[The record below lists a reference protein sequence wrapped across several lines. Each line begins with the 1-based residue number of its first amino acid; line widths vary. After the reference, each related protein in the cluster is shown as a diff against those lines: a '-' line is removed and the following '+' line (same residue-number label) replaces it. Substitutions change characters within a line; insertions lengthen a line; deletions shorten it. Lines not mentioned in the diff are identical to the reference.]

1 MKIGIDL
8 SILQTDHKFRGIGS
22 VVINFINNL
31 EAADKADNTFV
42 FFVETK
48 DEKGAF
54 DTLNLT
60 GLTYEIR
67 YLINQKFI
75 KLPGNLNLLPKVGYK
90 ALGYI
95 QYLTG
100 DPRVSRASLK
110 DIDSFIQFDQNR
122 KLPRNASRNSALFLH
137 DLIPY
142 VLESDYLWSFKTAR
156 LNGRSFK
163 GSVKFAFL
171 RFQYISRVKINT
183 RRAKVLLANSY
194 HTKSDFIQYLG
205 VNSKKIHVALLG
217 VNAPDTNPSAA
228 QPSFHAY
235 KSTMWGDVKKKI
247 DPSKKPYL
255 LFIGG
260 TDHRRKMV
268 DLLAAY
274 NNLKSRG
281 HDISLIISGDSVEGI
296 NDIKNPK
303 MKKYMEQ
310 NTSYS
315 DDIHLLG
322 YISNEQRD
330 WLYRNTLAFVFPSI
344 YEGFGLPV
352 LEAMSQNAPVITYKN
367 TAIAEVAGNKA
378 IYANGFLEIIDE
390 VENLIKNPD
399 FAAKVIRQGNEHS
412 KHFTWIKTKNEILKA
427 LDS

>member
-1 MKIGIDL
+1 MRIGIDL
-8 SILQTDHKFRGIGS
+8 SVLQTDHKYRGIGS

-31 EAADKADNTFV
+31 ETKDKANNTFV

-48 DEKGAF
+48 DEQGAF
-54 DTLNLT
+54 ELLNLD
-60 GLTYEIR
+60 GLTYEVKHLVNKK
-67 YLINQKFI
+67 YLQ
-75 KLPGNLNLLPKVGYK
+75 LPGKLNILPKIIYK
-90 ALGYI
+90 AQGYI
-95 QYLTG
+95 QYFTG
-100 DPRVSRASLK
+100 DPRISLASLR
-110 DIDSFIQFDQNR
+110 DIDHFIQFDQNR

-156 LNGRSFK
+156 LNGRSLK

-171 RFQYISRVKINT
+171 RFQYISRIKIST
-183 RRAKVLLANSY
+183 RRARILLANSE
-194 HTKSDFIQYLG
+194 HTKTDFVNYLG
-205 VNSKKIHVALLG
+205 VNPKKVHVALLG
-217 VNAPDTNPSAA
+217 VNTPETKAITKPEFQA
-228 QPSFHAY
+228 F

-247 DPSKKPYL
+247 DPSQKPYL

-274 NNLKSRG
+274 NNLKARG

-296 NDIKNPK
+296 NDIKNAK

-310 NTSYS
+310 NMSYNN
-315 DDIHLLG
+315 DIHLLG
-322 YISNEQRD
+322 YISNDQRD
-330 WLYRNTLAFVFPSI
+330 WLYSNALAFVFPSI

-352 LEAMSQNAPVITYKN
+352 LEAMSHNAPVITYEN
-367 TAIAEVAGNKA
+367 TSITEVAGDKA

-390 VENLIKNPD
+390 VENLIKNPEY
-399 FAAKVIRQGNEHS
+399 AAKLVSQGNKHS
-412 KHFTWIKTKNEILKA
+412 QQFTWTKTKDKVLKA
-427 LDS
+427 LES

>member
-8 SILQTDHKFRGIGS
+8 SVLQSDHKFRGIGS

-31 EAADKADNTFV
+31 EAGDKKNNSFV

-48 DEKGAF
+48 DEESAF
-54 DTLNLT
+54 DQLDLKDVSFET
-60 GLTYEIR
+60 R
-67 YLINQKFI
+67 YLVNKKYLQ
-75 KLPGNLNLLPKVGYK
+75 LPGKLNLLPKALYK
-90 ALGYI
+90 AIGYV
-95 QYLTG
+95 QYFTG
-100 DPRVSRASLK
+100 DPRTSRTNLK
-110 DIDSFIQFDQNR
+110 DIDYFIQFDQNR
-122 KLPRNASRNSALFLH
+122 KLPRKASRKGVLFLH

-171 RFQYISRVKINT
+171 RFQYISRIKIST
-183 RRAKVLLANSY
+183 RRARLLLANSE
-194 HTKSDFIQYLG
+194 HTKSDFVKYLG
-205 VNSKKIHVALLG
+205 VNPKKVHVALLG
-217 VNAPDTNPSAA
+217 INLPDLKNVKKPAF
-228 QPSFHAY
+228 QSF
-235 KSTMWGDVKKKI
+235 KSTMWGDVKQTI

-274 NNLKSRG
+274 NNLKARG
-281 HDISLIISGDSVEGI
+281 HDVSLIISGDSVEGI

-303 MKKYMEQ
+303 MKKYMED
-310 NTSYS
+310 NTSYN

-322 YISNEQRD
+322 YITNDQRD
-330 WLYRNTLAFVFPSI
+330 WLYTNALAFVFPSV

-367 TAIAEVAGNKA
+367 TAIAEVAGDKA

-390 VENLIKNPD
+390 VERLINNPNY
-399 FAAKVIRQGNEHS
+399 AAELTLKGK
-412 KHFTWIKTKNEILKA
+412 KHADNFTWTKTKDQILKA
-427 LDS
+427 LKA